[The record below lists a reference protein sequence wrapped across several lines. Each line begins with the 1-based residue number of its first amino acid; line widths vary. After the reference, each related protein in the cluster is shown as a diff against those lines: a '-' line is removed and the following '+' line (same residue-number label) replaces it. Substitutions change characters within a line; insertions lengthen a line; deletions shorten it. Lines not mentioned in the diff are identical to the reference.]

1 MQIKIKITL
10 GEKKKKVK
18 GAAKMAKYFRSYGT
32 NSRKYMND
40 LSKKT
45 FKIQES
51 WFGLSI
57 KYKRSLGAKKI
68 CIYILQT

>member
-1 MQIKIKITL
+1 
-10 GEKKKKVK
+10 
-18 GAAKMAKYFRSYGT
+18 MAKYFRSYGT

>member
-1 MQIKIKITL
+1 
-10 GEKKKKVK
+10 
-18 GAAKMAKYFRSYGT
+18 MAKYFRSYGT

-51 WFGLSI
+51 WFGLSN
-57 KYKRSLGAKKI
+57 KVEEKFGS
-68 CIYILQT
+68 